1 MEKFLENV
9 AVIGAGGKMGSGI
22 ALVLLQEMA
31 LASEKFQKNVKLKLI
46 DANEESLPSLKNYL
60 LTQMIKYSEKNI
72 VTLREIYKDNMDL
85 ISNQEVIDH
94 FVMKAMDFLT
104 LTISLEEVTSA
115 TIIFEAIVEDY
126 DVKCQILKT
135 ISALCS
141 AETFFLSNT
150 SSIPISSLDK
160 GAELNNRIVG
170 FHFYNPPAIQKLVEI
185 VFPEDVNP
193 ELAAFADT
201 LATKIKKTVVHSP
214 DVAGFI
220 GNGHFIPEAI
230 YACKQVRE
238 LAKTMPLHEAIY
250 LVDQIT
256 KKLLLRPMGIF
267 QLIDYVGIDVTQ
279 KIAST
284 MRHFLKNNSL
294 QDPLIDQMVENKL
307 LGGQHSDGSQKEGF
321 FKYAKTDPNGF
332 YDFTKLKYLNFE
344 NADWAIKLN
353 AESIFHSNGCD
364 WKTLSNN
371 KNRNIKI
378 QEHFNHLRKSNS
390 YIAKIA
396 IEFLDE
402 SMKIA
407 RLLVENGEAYSLSD
421 VSTVLKLGF
430 LHLYGP
436 EDL

>member
-1 MEKFLENV
+1 MEKYLENV
-9 AVIGAGGKMGSGI
+9 AVIGAAGKMGSGI
-22 ALVLLQEMA
+22 ALVLLQEIA
-31 LASEKFQKNVKLKLI
+31 LAAEKYQKNVRLKLI
-46 DANEESLPSLKNYL
+46 DANEESLTSLKSYL

-72 VTLREIYKDNMDL
+72 IALREIYKDNMDL
-85 ISNQEVIDH
+85 VSNREIIDH

-115 TIIFEAIVEDY
+115 TLIFEAIVEDY

-141 AETFFLSNT
+141 GETFFLSNT

-160 GAELNNRIVG
+160 GAELDHRIVG

-185 VFPEDVNP
+185 VFPENVNP
-193 ELAAFADT
+193 ELAVFADT
-201 LATKIKKTVVHSP
+201 LASKLKKTAVHSP

-220 GNGHFIPEAI
+220 GNGHFIPEAV
-230 YACKQVRE
+230 YACKRVRE
-238 LAKTMPLHEAIY
+238 LAKTIPLHEAIY
-250 LVDQIT
+250 LVDKIT
-256 KKLLLRPMGIF
+256 KDLLLRPMGIF

-279 KIAST
+279 KIAAT
-284 MRHFLKNNSL
+284 MRHFLKNDSL

-307 LGGQHSDGSQKEGF
+307 LGGQHSNGSQKEGF
-321 FKYAKTDPNGF
+321 FKYIKNDPIGY
-332 YDFTKLKYLNFE
+332 YDFVKLNYANLDSE
-344 NADWAIKLN
+344 DWAIKLN
-353 AESIFHSNGCD
+353 ADPIFHSNHCN
-364 WKTLSNN
+364 WKELSND
-371 KNRNIKI
+371 KNREIKI
-378 QEHFNHLRKSNS
+378 QEHFNRLRESNS

-407 RLLVENGEAYSLSD
+407 RSLVEKGTAYSLSD

-430 LHLYGP
+430 MHLYGP